1 MKVSKLFVAVVAA
14 IGVCVPMAAAA
25 AGAESPKAPA
35 PAPVGAR
42 VSADSV
48 GANSA
53 GANKVGAIAKANSA
67 LGSYY
72 DDAAKQY
79 VVTLPSESKATAAAF
94 QSAGVATR
102 VVHSEFTTQQV
113 NAANATLKKH
123 TWHPAAKKYNY
134 VFYFDPRRDAISLAS
149 NAPAAVVA
157 PLEKANPGL
166 IYYHYESNVGR
177 DFNRQDDP
185 PPHWGG
191 SLLSPLICSSG
202 FAVQDGAG
210 NRYMATAGHC
220 YSNGT
225 QVRSGMGTY
234 SFGTFANPT
243 YPFDDLGIIS
253 GSTYQGYVY
262 SGNQFSSSARLV
274 YGGGTA
280 VINGFSNYCRSGAT
294 TGEQCGNRVIS
305 ETGTVCTAGICTG
318 GQYVYRGNG
327 VPSAGGDSG
336 APLYSV
342 STDNRGVFVIGIH
355 TGRGGADMLAEP
367 YSSLIASYGLTAVT
381 SP

>member
-1 MKVSKLFVAVVAA
+1 MAAV
-14 IGVCVPMAAAA
+14 GVCVPMAGTT
-25 AGAESPKAPA
+25 AGAESSKAPMPV
-35 PAPVGAR
+35 PAGAR
-42 VSADSV
+42 VPADSI
-48 GANSA
+48 GT
-53 GANKVGAIAKANSA
+53 NKVETIAKANSA
-67 LGSYY
+67 LGHYY
-72 DDAAKQY
+72 DEAAKQY
-79 VVTLPSESKATAAAF
+79 VVTLPAESKATAAAF
-94 QSAGVATR
+94 QSAGAATR

-113 NAANATLKKH
+113 TTANSAITQH

-149 NAPAAVVA
+149 NAPADVVA
-157 PLEKANPGL
+157 PLEKATPGL
-166 IYYHYESNVGR
+166 IYYHYETNVGR

-185 PPHWGG
+185 APHWGG
-191 SLLSPLICSSG
+191 SLMTPFVNGPICSAG
-202 FAVQDGAG
+202 FAVQDGFG

-220 YSNGT
+220 FPNGT
-225 QVRSGMGTY
+225 QLRSGLGTY

-243 YPFDDLGIIS
+243 YPLDDLGIIA

-262 SGNQFSSSARLV
+262 GGNQISSNARLV

-280 VINGFSNYCRSGAT
+280 VLNTFANYCRSGAT
-294 TGEQCGNRVIS
+294 TGEQCGNKVVA
-305 ETGTVCTAGICTG
+305 ENGTVCTAGICTG
-318 GQYVYRGNG
+318 NQYVYRGSG

-336 APLYSV
+336 APLYAV

-367 YSSLIASYGLTAVT
+367 YSSLIAAYGLTAVT